1 MASCNMASAAS
12 GFALTP
18 AVATN
23 TNSTSKPTMLFFSS
37 KNNNKN
43 YSRLVVRSA
52 EEGASPPAAT
62 TEPAVA
68 EAPKP
73 KPPPIG
79 PKRGTKVKILRK
91 ESYWFN
97 GVGSVVAV
105 DQVIPSLS
113 SLTFL
118 IIFFV
123 MVIYY
128 GFGSDRT
135 PGAATRWWFDS
146 TRLIMQM
153 YLQTTT
159 PWMKSKK

>member
-1 MASCNMASAAS
+1 MLNW
-12 GFALTP
+12 GFEFPSHCLDSDL
-18 AVATN
+18 AV
-23 TNSTSKPTMLFFSS
+23 TSKQLVVS
-37 KNNNKN
+37 KN
-43 YSRLVVRSA
+43 SRYISDPVTLQ
-52 EEGASPPAAT
+52 
-62 TEPAVA
+62 
-68 EAPKP
+68 
-73 KPPPIG
+73 
-79 PKRGTKVKILRK
+79 VKILRK

-113 SLTFL
+113 SLTFFYL
-118 IIFFV
+118 IFFV